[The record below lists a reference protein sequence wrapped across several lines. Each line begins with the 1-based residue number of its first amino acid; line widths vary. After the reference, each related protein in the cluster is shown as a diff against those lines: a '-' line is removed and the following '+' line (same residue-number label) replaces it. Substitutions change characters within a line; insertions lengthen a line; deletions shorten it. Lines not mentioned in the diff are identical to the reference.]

1 MLSIALVFIVS
12 LAVGMP
18 IAFML
23 GLTGIT
29 HLLVM
34 DNPLFLNIITQRL
47 FSGVDQFS
55 LMCIPFFVLAGEL
68 MNKGGI
74 TERIMAFVRE
84 CVGFLRGGM
93 AYAAV
98 IVAIILSAILGS
110 ANAVAAILCA
120 TLVAQMKRDGYD
132 PDFTAGLIAS
142 AGVLGPIIPPS
153 ITFIMYGVLTG
164 VSVSQL
170 FLAGIIPGI
179 LIGVGYMIVIYIY
192 AKKRNYPRI
201 KERIEPSALWKSFL
215 GAAPSLLVPVV
226 IVGGVLGGIFTPTES
241 GAIAVAIAL
250 FSGLAYRTLNIRD
263 LPKIFLNT
271 AMVTASIML
280 IVAFGNIMGWTLAMD
295 KVPVKVAEAILSV
308 TNSQHMVMLF
318 ILIALI
324 VVGCL
329 MDGFAALLV
338 FVPVFFPLATQVG
351 IDPVHFGLIFAIMLN
366 IGLITPPV
374 GMVLFVTSNISKV
387 PLSKLNKAVVPF
399 IIAAF
404 GVTFALAF
412 MPDFTMYLPRMFS
425 K

>member
-1 MLSIALVFIVS
+1 MISVALVFVIS
-12 LAVGMP
+12 LIVGMP

-29 HLLVM
+29 HLLAM
-34 DNPLFLNIITQRL
+34 DNPFFLNIITQRL
-47 FSGVDQFS
+47 FAGVDQFS

-74 TERIMAFVRE
+74 TERIMGFVRE
-84 CVGFLRGGM
+84 CVGFFRGGM

-120 TLVAQMKRDGYD
+120 TLVGQMKRDGYD
-132 PDFTAGLIAS
+132 EDFTAGLIVS

-153 ITFIMYGVLTG
+153 VTFIIYGVLTG

-179 LIGVGYMIVIYIY
+179 LIGLAYMAVIYIY
-192 AKKRNYPRI
+192 AKKRKYPKI
-201 KERIEPSALWKSFL
+201 KEKIDLAALLKSFV
-215 GAAPSLLVPVV
+215 GAAPSLMVPVV
-226 IVGGVLGGIFTPTES
+226 ILGGVLGGIFTPTES

-250 FSGLAYRTLNIRD
+250 ISGLAYRTLDIKE

-271 AMVTASIML
+271 SIVTASIML
-280 IVAFGNIMGWTLAMD
+280 IVAFGNIMGWTLAID
-295 KVPVKVAEAILSV
+295 QIPVKVASAILSF
-308 TNSQHMVMLF
+308 TDNQNLVMLL
-318 ILIALI
+318 ILFALI
-324 VVGCL
+324 IVGCL
-329 MDGFAALLV
+329 MEAFAALLV
-338 FVPVFFPLATQVG
+338 FVPVFYPIATQVG
-351 IDPVHFGLIFAIMLN
+351 IDPVHFGLIFSVMLN

-387 PLSKLNKAVVPF
+387 PLSKLNKAVIPF
-399 IIAAF
+399 VIIAF
-404 GVTFALAF
+404 GVTFTLAF
-412 MPDFTMYLPRMFS
+412 LPDITLYLPRIFG